1 VSLSTRPERVVDVEC
16 FRNWFNI
23 GFTDVA
29 TRTHLDLAWPLDAA
43 RVRQVLAESCII
55 TFNGWNYDVPMI
67 VAALAGHPPETLKDM
82 SDAIIQRGLRPWQF
96 YEHFNLS
103 DPGAID
109 HVDLIEVAPGI
120 ASLKAYGARLHSKQ
134 LQDLPFP
141 HDHWL
146 SLADVGRGTLYCR
159 NDRITTIDLLE
170 SLRPQLELRVRVGAE
185 YGLDLRSKSDAQ
197 MAEAI
202 MRQAAGG
209 YVERPQY
216 PVGTEVHYRAPDW
229 IRFQTPGLQRALDVA
244 QSSPFVVA
252 QSETTD
258 GELVVSLAMHER
270 LSTMQ
275 VVIRRNAYR
284 MGMGGLHSSESCVVQ
299 RADAGHELSDH
310 DVASYYPR
318 LIQILGIEP
327 PQLRGVFTRTF
338 NVWVARRLAAKA
350 RCIEL
355 EGRLA
360 QIEIAER
367 DALKRELI
375 EQKAIRDGF
384 KVAINGTFGKLGSR
398 WSVMYH
404 PESMVRV
411 TLTGQLALLML
422 IERLELAGIAVVSA
436 NTDGIVIRC
445 PMAQRAQRD
454 AILQQ
459 WGVETGLETEA
470 AQYSALWSRDVNNYI
485 AVKPD
490 GKVKTKGAYAIDG
503 LAKNPNALVAT
514 DAVIAFVARG
524 VPIETTVALCT
535 DVRRLVAT
543 RKVADGA
550 VWNGQALGKNIRW
563 YYSAT
568 QSGAITYA
576 ESGRTVPDS
585 EGAQPCMIL
594 PEELPADVDRQW
606 YVRRAASIL
615 RDIGHTSA

>member
-1 VSLSTRPERVVDVEC
+1 MLSTRPERVVDVEC

-29 TRTHLDLAWPLDAA
+29 TRTHLDLAYPLDAA
-43 RVRQVLAESCII
+43 RVRQVLAESCIV

-67 VAALAGHPPETLKDM
+67 VAALAGHPPETLKQM

-96 YEHFNLS
+96 YEHFNLP

-120 ASLKAYGARLHSKQ
+120 ASLKAYGGRLHSKQ

-146 SLADVGRGTLYCR
+146 SIADVGRGTLYCR

-216 PVGTEVHYRAPDW
+216 PPGTEVHYRAPDW
-229 IRFQTPGLQRALDVA
+229 IRFQTPGLQRALDIA
-244 QSSPFVVA
+244 QGSPFVVA

-258 GELVVSLAMHER
+258 GELVVSLQMHER

-299 RADAGHELSDH
+299 RADADHELSDH

-327 PQLRGVFTRTF
+327 PQLRGVFKRTF
-338 NVWVARRLAAKA
+338 DGWVSRRVAAKRA
-350 RCIEL
+350 DDL
-355 EGRLA
+355 TTA
-360 QIEIAER
+360 QV
-367 DALKRELI
+367 
-375 EQKAIRDGF
+375 F
-384 KVAINGTFGKLGSR
+384 KILTNGTFGKLGSR

-445 PMAQRAQRD
+445 PMALRAQRD

-459 WGVETGLETEA
+459 WGVETGLELDRT
-470 AQYSALWSRDVNNYI
+470 QYAALWSRDVNNYI

-490 GKVKTKGAYAIDG
+490 GKVKTKGAYATDG

-514 DAVIAFVARG
+514 DAAIAFVARG
-524 VPIETTVALCT
+524 VPIETTISGCA
-535 DVRRLVAT
+535 DVTRFVVT

-550 VWNGQALGKNIRW
+550 LWNGQALGKNIRW

-594 PEELPADVDRQW
+594 PDGLPADIDRQW

>member
-1 VSLSTRPERVVDVEC
+1 MTLSTRPERVVDVEC

-29 TRTHLDLAWPLDAA
+29 TRTHLDLAYPLDAA

-67 VAALAGHPPETLKDM
+67 VAALAGHPPETLKQM

-96 YEHFNLS
+96 YEHFNLP
-103 DPGAID
+103 DPGPID

-120 ASLKAYGARLHSKQ
+120 ASLKAYGGRLHSKQ

-146 SLADVGRGTLYCR
+146 SIADVGRGTLYCR

-197 MAEAI
+197 MAESI

-216 PVGTEVHYRAPDW
+216 PPGTEVHYHAPDW
-229 IRFQTPGLQRALDVA
+229 IRFQTPGLQRALDIA
-244 QSSPFVVA
+244 QGSPFVVA

-258 GELVVSLAMHER
+258 GELVVSLQMHER

-299 RADAGHELSDH
+299 RADADHELSDH

-338 NVWVARRLAAKA
+338 NEWVARRLAAKHA
-350 RCIEL
+350 
-355 EGRLA
+355 GDGVTA
-360 QIEIAER
+360 QV
-367 DALKRELI
+367 
-375 EQKAIRDGF
+375 F
-384 KVAINGTFGKLGSR
+384 KILVNGTFGKLGSR

-445 PMAQRAQRD
+445 PVVLRAQRD

-459 WGVETGLETEA
+459 WCVETGLETEGT
-470 AQYSALWSRDVNNYI
+470 QYAALWSRDVNNYI

-490 GKVKTKGAYAIDG
+490 GKVKTKGAYATDG

-514 DAVIAFVARG
+514 DAAIAFVARG
-524 VPIETTVALCT
+524 VPIETTIAGCT
-535 DVRRLVAT
+535 DVTRFVVT

-594 PEELPADVDRQW
+594 PDGLPADIDRQW